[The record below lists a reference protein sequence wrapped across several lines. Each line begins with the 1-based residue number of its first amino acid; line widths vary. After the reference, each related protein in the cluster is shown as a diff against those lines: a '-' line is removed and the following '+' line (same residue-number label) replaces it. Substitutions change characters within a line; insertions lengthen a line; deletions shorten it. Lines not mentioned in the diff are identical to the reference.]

1 MSTEADPRPQSAP
14 TLAARRPSVP
24 AQALPVHPPRT
35 APLPPSLFAEP
46 RGHAAPETAAEPAPV
61 RARGPVRTVAAAV
74 CLVLGV
80 GLIGGAVATGR
91 QADAPGRRTAAERD
105 FAEGRTL
112 WRTVPVD
119 ELFPPTVRGAGAGP
133 GGADRRWTRVGVAPD
148 ADCAGA
154 FDPPLARVLAPA
166 GCARLLRATYTDAT
180 STTVTTVGLLVT
192 ATDEEGM
199 RALRTRF
206 TGERLAERTDLMP
219 RPYAPPGTVAEG
231 FGDPQRVS
239 WHIGVLVDVP
249 AVVYTVTGFADGR
262 TDMPPQPAAQAV
274 AHGATTAPAQAGLGH
289 DASALAERME
299 AALRRALRAA
309 AREDAR

>member
-1 MSTEADPRPQSAP
+1 MSTEADPRPPSAP

-35 APLPPSLFAEP
+35 APLPPTLFPGPGGPTTPEP
-46 RGHAAPETAAEPAPV
+46 DPAPTAA

-80 GLIGGAVATGR
+80 GLIGGAVAGGR
-91 QADAPGRRTAAERD
+91 LAEAPGRSTAAERN

-119 ELFPPTVRGAGAGP
+119 ELFPRSVRGAGAGP

-148 ADCAGA
+148 GDCAGA
-154 FDPPLARVLAPA
+154 FDAPLARALAPA

-192 ATDEEGM
+192 AADEAGM

-206 TGERLAERTDLMP
+206 TTERLAERTDLMP
-219 RPYAPPGTVAEG
+219 RPYAPPGTVAER
-231 FGDPQRVS
+231 FGDAQRVS
-239 WHIGVLVDVP
+239 WHIGVLVDAP
-249 AVVYTVTGFADGR
+249 AVVYAVTGFADGR
-262 TDMPPQPAAQAV
+262 ADMPPQPAAQAV

-299 AALRRALRAA
+299 TALRRALRAA
-309 AREDAR
+309 AREDER